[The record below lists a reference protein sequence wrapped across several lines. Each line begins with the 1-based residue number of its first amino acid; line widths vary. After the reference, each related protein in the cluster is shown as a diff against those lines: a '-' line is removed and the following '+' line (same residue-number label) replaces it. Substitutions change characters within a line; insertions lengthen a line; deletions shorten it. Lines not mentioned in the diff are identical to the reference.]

1 MVRISGSSAPS
12 GIHKSAGKSSSGA
25 KAGKAGRGDK
35 VQVSDASALRERAKV
50 MLSNMPDVR
59 LDKIEGIRD
68 ALESGT
74 YQMNSK
80 AVSVH
85 IVRNALSEHAWG

>member
-1 MVRISGSSAPS
+1 MVRISGSTAPT
-12 GIHKSAGKSSSGA
+12 GIHKSAAKSGAGKSNG
-25 KAGKAGRGDK
+25 KGKAGDS
-35 VQVSDASALRERAKV
+35 VQVSDAAGLRERAKV
-50 MLSNMPDVR
+50 MLADMPNVR
-59 LDKIEGIRD
+59 LDKIEDIRD
-68 ALESGT
+68 ALEQGT